1 MRFQRLFRMM
11 PAEIAYRGW
20 QEAYKTMTRLS
31 ITVRDATYQPPQIFD
46 FLKPEE
52 GCDDIIKLF
61 RSGQDKRASDGL
73 LERFKHFAP
82 ARFFAGA
89 TDELVP
95 DIINIDCPV
104 LRRQIIESAD
114 AVCRGQ
120 FSILGYGK
128 LSFGTPVNW
137 HLDPI
142 SCRQSPLIHW
152 SRIDPLSTAQVGDSK
167 VIWELN
173 RHQWLLDLG
182 QAYRFTGDE
191 RYAQE
196 FAQQIRHWMQNNPVG
211 LGINWSSSLEVALR
225 MMSWCWALLL
235 FRDSQAL
242 NANLLTDMLAWIRL
256 HANYVERYLSYYFSP
271 NTHLT
276 GEAVGLFYA
285 GLLFPEIQGAA
296 RWRAI
301 SIKILEEQIERQ
313 VHPDGVYFEQSTRY
327 QYYTVEIY
335 LHFIILARRNGVA
348 VPDQITERL
357 QLMLDFLLAVRRPDG
372 SLPQIGDADG
382 GWLMPFVRRLPD
394 DFDGIFAT
402 AAAVFKRPD
411 YAWAAH
417 RFTPEALWLLGLP
430 GRDVFQNLPAEP
442 PAANNM
448 QVFQSGGYVL
458 MRSGWHSNAH
468 QLIFDTGPL
477 GCGVS
482 GGHGHADLL
491 SIQCSVYGENY
502 LVDAGTCCYTA
513 TGDWRNYFRGTSA
526 HSTVMIDGLNQAQ
539 PSGPFSW
546 HSRPQAKLL
555 SSRSTLAFNYA
566 DACHDAWKD
575 LEDPVTH
582 RRRVLFVQ
590 PDYWVIVDDL
600 SGKTRHRVDL
610 RYQFA
615 PLHVSKENSNW
626 IRARGRLQHGLL
638 IRSFSTAELD
648 CKIKAGALN
657 PLQGWISPNYG
668 HRMSAPVLN
677 YSTSA
682 LLPLR
687 IVTILFPIEDADAK
701 APDIKIMI
709 DQGMISGISI
719 CSGSTAGNSEN
730 SRTIHIDDFDVSVL
744 NSL

>member
-1 MRFQRLFRMM
+1 MRIQRLFRMM
-11 PAEIAYRGW
+11 PAEIAYRSW

-31 ITVRDATYQPPQIFD
+31 ISVSDATYQPPQIFD
-46 FLKPEE
+46 FIKPGE

-61 RSGQDKRASDGL
+61 KSGHDKRAADGL

-89 TDELVP
+89 TDGLVA
-95 DIINIDCPV
+95 DIINIDCPL
-104 LRRQIIESAD
+104 LRKQIIESAD
-114 AVCRGQ
+114 AVCKGQ
-120 FSILGYGK
+120 FRILGYGR
-128 LSFGTPVNW
+128 LSFGTPVDW
-137 HLDPI
+137 HRDPV
-142 SCRQSPLIHW
+142 SHCHSPLIHW
-152 SRIDPLSTAQVGDSK
+152 SRIDPLNTAQVGDSK

-191 RYAQE
+191 HYAQE
-196 FAQQIRHWMQNNPVG
+196 FAQQIRHWIQNNPAG
-211 LGINWSSSLEVALR
+211 LGINWSSSLEVAMR

-235 FRDSQAL
+235 FHGSQAL
-242 NANLLTDMLAWIRL
+242 TAGLLVEMLAWIRL
-256 HANYVERYLSYYFSP
+256 HANYIERYLSYYFSP

-276 GEAVGLFYA
+276 GEALGLFYV

-296 RWRAI
+296 RWRAV
-301 SIKILEEQIERQ
+301 SVKILEEQIERQ
-313 VHPDGVYFEQSTRY
+313 VHSDGVYFEQSTRY

-335 LHFIILARRNGVA
+335 LHFTILAQRNG
-348 VPDQITERL
+348 ITVSDKITRRL

-382 GWLMPFVRRLPD
+382 GWLMPFVRRAPD
-394 DFDGIFAT
+394 DFDGLFAA
-402 AAAVFKRPD
+402 AAAVFKRAD

-430 GRDVFQNLPAEP
+430 GRDVFQDLPAEP
-442 PAANNM
+442 PAENSL
-448 QVFQSGGYVL
+448 QVFKDGGYVL

-468 QLIFDTGPL
+468 QLIFDAGPL
-477 GCGVS
+477 GCAIS
-482 GGHGHADLL
+482 SGHGHADLL

-502 LVDAGTCCYTA
+502 LVDAGTCCYSA
-513 TGDWRNYFRGTSA
+513 TGDWRNYFRSTSA
-526 HSTVMIDGLNQAQ
+526 HSTIMIDGLNQAQ

-546 HSRPQAKLL
+546 HSKPWARLL
-555 SSRSTLAFNYA
+555 KTRSTQTVIYA
-566 DACHDAWKD
+566 DACHDAWRE

-582 RRRVLFVQ
+582 RRRVLFVK

-600 SGKTRHRVDL
+600 SGKARHRIDL

-615 PLHVSKENSNW
+615 PLHVALENSNW

-648 CKIKAGALN
+648 CNIKAGALN
-657 PLQGWISPNYG
+657 PIQGWISPDYG
-668 HRMSAPVLN
+668 HRMSAPVVN
-677 YSTSA
+677 YSATT

-687 IVTILFPIEDADAK
+687 IVTILFPVKDADAP
-701 APDIKIMI
+701 APDIKVLI
-709 DQGMISGISI
+709 DKGMISGLII
-719 CSGSTAGNSEN
+719 CAEADESNNEGR
-730 SRTIHIDDFDVSVL
+730 RTIHINEFDVNPES
-744 NSL
+744 S